1 MLRIRNKDLQA
12 IPERQYAATS
22 NQNGK
27 QLVQPMNKADN
38 GESLPHMYISLL
50 YKAIALFIYKL

>member
-12 IPERQYAATS
+12 IPQMQYTATS

-38 GESLPHMYISLL
+38 GETLAHMYIGPQLV
-50 YKAIALFIYKL
+50 AICK

>member
-38 GESLPHMYISLL
+38 RETLAHMYIGPQLV
-50 YKAIALFIYKL
+50 AICK